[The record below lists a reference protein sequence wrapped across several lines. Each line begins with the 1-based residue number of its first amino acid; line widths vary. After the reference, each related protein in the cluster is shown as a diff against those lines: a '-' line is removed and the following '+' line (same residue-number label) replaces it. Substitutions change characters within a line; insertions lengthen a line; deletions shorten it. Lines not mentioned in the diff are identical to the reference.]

1 MKVQEKHG
9 VTFCLCVNLI
19 FIVKREEMN
28 ELCLFFFC
36 VQIGLRSSPFITF
49 SICCN
54 LERDRNKKNNDG
66 GIHLM
71 IGPTTYFFVS
81 ISLQIATNG
90 KNYKWRGSLLVQ
102 ISSAY
107 VRC

>member
-1 MKVQEKHG
+1 
-9 VTFCLCVNLI
+9 
-19 FIVKREEMN
+19 MN
-28 ELCLFFFC
+28 CASFFF
-36 VQIGLRSSPFITF
+36 
-49 SICCN
+49 
-54 LERDRNKKNNDG
+54 NDG